1 MILGDEL
8 TGNLDTKTSKQVM
21 ESLIDTCR
29 ENKMTT
35 LFVTHDAS
43 LTQYASRVIRLDSGN
58 IVSDEQGGLSS
69 ISGKAKTLVKDVK
82 KGAQSIAEDGVN
94 MVKSVTSKAS
104 EIFR

>member
-1 MILGDEL
+1 MNLQ
-8 TGNLDTKTSKQVM
+8 GNLDTKTSKQVM

-43 LTQYASRVIRLDSGN
+43 LTQYASRVIRLDSGK

-69 ISGKAKTLVKDVK
+69 ISGKGKNFGKRCEKRCT
-82 KGAQSIAEDGVN
+82 IYC
-94 MVKSVTSKAS
+94 
-104 EIFR
+104 